1 MPREKAYYWPGWLT
15 KSIDQNFQVSE
26 KQFSKGQLALW
37 RALNIY
43 DDIIDGDNYRADLM
57 SANHDFRK
65 FLAVLYNSN
74 LPPYFIKQ
82 ADKIITIW
90 EKINRQEQQVSK
102 LIIKNGAI
110 KIPKNLTLTS
120 TADSGYQKS
129 LLLAILPIASTLQ
142 LRLISKPQE
151 VKYLFNFFRYA
162 LAAKQLADDASDWLS
177 DLKNGQLNPV
187 NYLVLEATKKRK
199 IKLNL
204 KSRPEVI
211 YLLFADS
218 AGPKTAKKIINLCQR
233 AKKEASQ
240 LKIKDNSPIIK
251 FLICPL
257 MSTAQKVLN
266 FKNML

>member
-1 MPREKAYYWPGWLT
+1 MPREKAYYWPDWLT
-15 KSIDQNFQVSE
+15 KSLNEDCLRLE

-43 DDIIDGDNYRADLM
+43 DDIIDGDNYQADLM

-65 FLAVLYNSN
+65 FLAVVYNSD

-82 ADKIITIW
+82 ADKIMTIW
-90 EKINRQEQQVSK
+90 EKINRQEQQASK

-120 TADSGYQKS
+120 TANSGYQKS
-129 LLLAILPIASTLQ
+129 LLLAILPIAGAIKLKQ
-142 LRLISKPQE
+142 INRPRE
-151 VKYLFNFFRYA
+151 VASLFNFFKYA

-177 DLKNGQLNPV
+177 DLKNGRLNPV
-187 NYLVLEATKKRK
+187 NYLVLEAANYRK

-204 KSRPEVI
+204 KSRPEII

-218 AGPKTAKKIINLCQR
+218 AGPKTAKRILNLCRR
-233 AKKEASQ
+233 AKKEASR
-240 LKIKDNSPIIK
+240 LKIEDNAPIIN
-251 FLICPL
+251 FLIRPL
-257 MSTAQKVLN
+257 TLAAEKVLN
-266 FKNML
+266 FKNLL